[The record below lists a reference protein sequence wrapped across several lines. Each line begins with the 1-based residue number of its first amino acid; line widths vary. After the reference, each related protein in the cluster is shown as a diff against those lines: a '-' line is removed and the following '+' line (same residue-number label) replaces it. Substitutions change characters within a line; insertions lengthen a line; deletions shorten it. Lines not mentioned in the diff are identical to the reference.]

1 MEDNENL
8 VQEEK
13 TKAYYLY
20 SNNQFKELLNKDL
33 EALLPYA
40 SLRVKDKINLGLHYM
55 S

>member
-33 EALLPYA
+33 EALLPYS

>member
-1 MEDNENL
+1 MDDNESL
-8 VQEEK
+8 IQDEK

-20 SNNQFKELLNKDL
+20 SNNQFKELLYKDL
-33 EALLPYA
+33 EALLPHA